1 MLGDADSNRS
11 NGSDS
16 RSGGEFFCD
25 ISSHLLSTYCIPGI
39 VMSCL
44 LIKHHCYSKKIDI
57 IISYPELTPRMT
69 K

>member
-16 RSGGEFFCD
+16 RSGGEFYCD
-25 ISSHLLSTYCIPGI
+25 ISSHLLSTYCIPGLWEMLDTNQSII
-39 VMSCL
+39 VPAL
-44 LIKHHCYSKKIDI
+44 KKPTGQKEDVDI
-57 IISYPELTPRMT
+57 Y